1 VHITGEAQE
10 DFNRT
15 FVERLFQF
23 PTEETLQGRVYAR
36 RTLLAGFTTV
46 RVLGAHG
53 RTDLALRNAISA
65 GFAEGPRLLVAGD
78 GIGSRGGHADNPPAP
93 PWHLAP
99 RTVENGI
106 CSGAD
111 QCRDAVRWQ
120 LKYGADVIKFMVSGG
135 VLSLSDPV
143 DVPQLT
149 PEETWA
155 IIDEAHAWHKKAAA
169 HCHGDEAAKIA
180 VAAGVDSIE
189 HGSFLKP
196 DTLAEMKRRGVV
208 YVPTL
213 MAVEEVERKAKENKF
228 PPLIAQKALAAAAS
242 LYDTFRTAVKLGV
255 TIGLGTDS
263 GVSRHGKN
271 AREIALMIRNGFSP
285 AAALQAATIVD
296 ARLLGMEDR
305 IGSLAPGKM
314 ADVIAVPG
322 NVLQDPSAVERVSLV
337 VKGGR
342 IVSGKVRP

>member
-1 VHITGEAQE
+1 
-10 DFNRT
+10 
-15 FVERLFQF
+15 
-23 PTEETLQGRVYAR
+23 
-36 RTLLAGFTTV
+36 
-46 RVLGAHG
+46 
-53 RTDLALRNAISA
+53 
-65 GFAEGPRLLVAGD
+65 
-78 GIGSRGGHADNPPAP
+78 
-93 PWHLAP
+93 
-99 RTVENGI
+99 
-106 CSGAD
+106 
-111 QCRDAVRWQ
+111 
-120 LKYGADVIKFMVSGG
+120 
-135 VLSLSDPV
+135 
-143 DVPQLT
+143 
-149 PEETWA
+149 
-155 IIDEAHAWHKKAAA
+155 
-169 HCHGDEAAKIA
+169 
-180 VAAGVDSIE
+180 VDSIE

-305 IGSLAPGKM
+305 IGSLTAGKI

-322 NVLQDPSAVERVSLV
+322 NVLQDPAAVERVSLV

-342 IVSGKVRP
+342 VVSDKVRP